1 MYLIGGILS
10 RSSIPCLKGALLIR
24 RSKETKMEANNI
36 EEVIQGL
43 DSIIARAKET
53 NSRIGFFAALYRQ
66 VTLKIE
72 QRISAGQFDNNV
84 RMNEFATRFA
94 NRYFNALDAYRKG
107 DKLPKAWKITLE
119 ATEQKDLIIVQHL
132 LLGIN
137 AHVNFDLGLAT
148 AQTSPGN
155 GLPSLRSDFDR
166 LNDILADLLD
176 RLQEV
181 IGEFSP
187 WMDILDKVGGRT
199 DESIANFSIT
209 KARQS
214 AWEQAEILA
223 YQTPL
228 QQQAIL
234 AVIDSKATFL
244 GRIIVNPSQIL
255 RWAIQLIKSA
265 EREDVPAVIDA
276 INSIVRQNSQ
286 LEQLNKTAPENR
298 WTISSS

>member
-1 MYLIGGILS
+1 
-10 RSSIPCLKGALLIR
+10 
-24 RSKETKMEANNI
+24 MEANNI
-36 EEVIQGL
+36 GEVIQGL
-43 DSIIARAKET
+43 DTIIERAKET

-72 QRISAGQFDNNV
+72 QRISEGRFDNNL
-84 RMNEFATRFA
+84 RMNEFTTRFA
-94 NRYFNALDAYRKG
+94 NRYFGALDAYRRG
-107 DKLPKAWKITLE
+107 DKLSKAWKVTLK
-119 ATEQKDLIIVQHL
+119 ATEQTDLIIVQHL

-137 AHVNFDLGLAT
+137 AHVNFDLGIAT

-155 GLPSLRSDFDR
+155 ELPSLRDDFDQ

-176 RLQEV
+176 GVQEV

-187 WMDILDKVGGRT
+187 WMDILDRVGGRT
-199 DESIANFSIT
+199 DESVVNFSIT

-234 AVIDSKATFL
+234 AVIDSKVAFL

-265 EREDVPAVIDA
+265 EREDVAAIVDA
-276 INSIVRQNSQ
+276 INSIVQ
-286 LEQLNKTAPENR
+286 P
-298 WTISSS
+298 